1 MDIKLYIL
9 AFRLIANYLYKTRW
23 LVVSIGIDRPITC
36 GCASIHIRKI
46 NIQITDDSRGIL
58 LKQQLY
64 TLV

>member
-9 AFRLIANYLYKTRW
+9 AFYLIAKYLYKTKW
-23 LVVSIGIDRPITC
+23 LVVSIGIPDHFTC

-46 NIQITDDSRGIL
+46 NIQIIDDSCGIL